1 MKIFGKFLIAFALFS
16 LIIPGYLS
24 NMDNANADY
33 IDKFSLP
40 YVLEPLT
47 DSQIKDCESIHDDF
61 TWLSDFD
68 FYTRYQTNNFAGN
81 CVMLYEDSLWDYE
94 GSDRYEIL
102 SERSFEL
109 IQEREAEL
117 KQSRENF
124 YIESKSLTE
133 LEIPGTFLFIFEGC
147 TGSQTINVNE
157 VYLVSDIETVPFTT
171 FENQEREIPP
181 GVCNIIER
189 QIRADDPNSIKVVI
203 PSLGVEV
210 STKLDEQIA
219 DVITI
224 EVSVPSKSII
234 LRGDLS
240 HKATSLDEK
249 NMKECENIY
258 PDFQKF
264 DENNFNTRYL
274 YHEFVGDCVLLFEDP
289 IWETRDSSNIDEIN
303 QRLDELKKQK
313 EISRIGEEFK
323 LFSITPMSTKEISDN
338 LYIYSFEGCTGDEFV
353 NIENAVAA
361 SDTEV
366 LSLVNQKREGNL
378 IPPGICRVL
387 DIKIRAD
394 DPDTIKIVLP
404 MMSDDNM
411 SDKQDDK
418 QMGQHQMMN
427 NMLGNHHMPFK
438 GMCAPGFAALS
449 EICVLDDRCGAGAY
463 PGRVC
468 IMDGVMKQYLRP
480 LHQKY
485 AGISVDN
492 IICAEGKEVMFKQHN
507 ASPACVN
514 SDSIEKLKHRG
525 WQTEKPV
532 MACTLE
538 WNPMCGMDGN
548 TYGNPCNLRTEHM
561 ALKHQGECQVN

>member
-33 IDKFSLP
+33 IDKFSLR

-61 TWLSDFD
+61 TSLSDFD

-109 IQEREAEL
+109 IQEREAKL

-133 LEIPGTFLFIFEGC
+133 LGIPGTFLFIFEGC
-147 TGSQTINVNE
+147 TGSQTINLNE

-181 GVCNIIER
+181 GVCNLIER

-203 PSLGVEV
+203 PSLGLEV
-210 STKLDEQIA
+210 PVKLDEQIA
-219 DVITI
+219 DVVTI
-224 EVSVPSKSII
+224 EVSVPSKYMIS
-234 LRGDLS
+234 RGDLS

-303 QRLDELKKQK
+303 QRLDELRKQK
-313 EISRIGEEFK
+313 EISRIGDEFK
-323 LFSITPMSTKEISDN
+323 PFSITPMSIEKISDN
-338 LYIYSFEGCTGDEFV
+338 LYIYSFEGCTGDEAV
-353 NIENAVAA
+353 NIENAVIA
-361 SDTEV
+361 SDTEI

-378 IPPGICRVL
+378 LHPGICQVL
-387 DIKIRAD
+387 DIAIRAD
-394 DPDTIKIVLP
+394 DPSSIKIVLP
-404 MMSDDNM
+404 MMSNE
-411 SDKQDDK
+411 
-418 QMGQHQMMN
+418 
-427 NMLGNHHMPFK
+427 NMLPVIENQIEIPEVVEETTMPEVVEEEMMETESTDEVEGGGCLIATATYGSELAPQVQQLRELRDNSLLNTESGTSFMGTFNDFYYSFSPVIADYERENPVFK
-438 GMCAPGFAALS
+438 EMVKIAITPMISSLS
-449 EICVLDDRCGAGAY
+449 ILNYVDMDSEVEVLGY
-463 PGRVC
+463 
-468 IMDGVMKQYLRP
+468 
-480 LHQKY
+480 
-485 AGISVDN
+485 GISLILLNVGMYVGIPAIV
-492 IICAEGKEVMFKQHN
+492 IIGIRKKF
-507 ASPACVN
+507 
-514 SDSIEKLKHRG
+514 
-525 WQTEKPV
+525 
-532 MACTLE
+532 
-538 WNPMCGMDGN
+538 
-548 TYGNPCNLRTEHM
+548 
-561 ALKHQGECQVN
+561 

>member
-1 MKIFGKFLIAFALFS
+1 
-16 LIIPGYLS
+16 
-24 NMDNANADY
+24 MDNANADY
-33 IDKFSLP
+33 IDEFSLP

-47 DSQIKDCESIHDDF
+47 DSQIKDCESIHKDF
-61 TWLSDFD
+61 VSLSDFD
-68 FYTRYQTNNFAGN
+68 FYSRYQTNNFAGN
-81 CVMLYEDSLWDYE
+81 CVMLYEDSLWDYQ
-94 GSDRYEIL
+94 GSDRYEKLSDRSLIL
-102 SERSFEL
+102 T
-109 IQEREAEL
+109 QEREAEL
-117 KQSRENF
+117 KQKRENF
-124 YIESKSLTE
+124 YVKFKSLTE
-133 LEIPGTFLFIFEGC
+133 LQIPGTFLFKFEGC
-147 TGSQTINVNE
+147 TGDLTINANDISI
-157 VYLVSDIETVPFTT
+157 VSDKETVPFTT
-171 FENQEREIPP
+171 FANQEREIPP
-181 GVCNIIER
+181 GVCNLLEI

-203 PSLGVEV
+203 SSLDIEIPV
-210 STKLDEQIA
+210 KLDEQ
-219 DVITI
+219 VTEITPI
-224 EVSVPSKSII
+224 EVSIPSTVSI
-234 LRGDLS
+234 LKGDLS
-240 HKATSLDEK
+240 HKSTPLDEK
-249 NMKECENIY
+249 NMKECENIN

-264 DENNFNTRYL
+264 NENNFNTRYL

-323 LFSITPMSTKEISDN
+323 PFSITPMSIEEISDN

>member
-1 MKIFGKFLIAFALFS
+1 
-16 LIIPGYLS
+16 
-24 NMDNANADY
+24 MDNANADY

-47 DSQIKDCESIHDDF
+47 DSQIKDCESIHKDF
-61 TWLSDFD
+61 VSLSDFD
-68 FYTRYQTNNFAGN
+68 FYSRYQTNNFAGN
-81 CVMLYEDSLWDYE
+81 CVMLYEDSLWDYQ
-94 GSDRYEIL
+94 GSDRYEKLSDRSLIL
-102 SERSFEL
+102 T
-109 IQEREAEL
+109 QEREAEL
-117 KQSRENF
+117 KQKRENF
-124 YIESKSLTE
+124 YVKFKSLTE
-133 LEIPGTFLFIFEGC
+133 LQIPGTFLFKFEGC
-147 TGSQTINVNE
+147 TGDLTINANDISI
-157 VYLVSDIETVPFTT
+157 VSDKETVPFTT
-171 FENQEREIPP
+171 FANQEREIPP
-181 GVCNIIER
+181 GVCNLLEI

-203 PSLGVEV
+203 SSLDIEIPV
-210 STKLDEQIA
+210 KLDEQ
-219 DVITI
+219 VTEITPI
-224 EVSVPSKSII
+224 EVSIPSTVSI
-234 LRGDLS
+234 LKGDLS
-240 HKATSLDEK
+240 HKSTPLDEK
-249 NMKECENIY
+249 NMKECENIN

-264 DENNFNTRYL
+264 NENNFNTRYL

-323 LFSITPMSTKEISDN
+323 PFSITPMSIEEISDN
-338 LYIYSFEGCTGDEFV
+338 LYIYSFEGCTGDEFL